1 MWTYVLHNGK
11 GFVVFVIQ
19 EADLVLKNP
28 TFWIKNQREVV
39 MGNTSSV
46 REGGEEG
53 QGGSSHCQRGS
64 EDLMGQSPPQS
75 PRGAA
80 QSPLL
85 FAPQVPMTPLQ
96 RHEEMHS
103 PSDSCTPNSPMYEDA
118 LDVQGIPTMITWGHG
133 GREVFVEGSWDNW
146 MTKKPLERSGK
157 DFTVMMVLP
166 SGFYQYRF
174 IVDGE
179 RRYAPDVPW
188 MNDDMGNIHNIL
200 DLQDF
205 VPEDLGGVAGFEMPQ
220 SPESS
225 YSNSPLGSE
234 DYRKE
239 PPLLPPQLH
248 VTVLNAPAA
257 MDCPSSLT
265 RPPHV
270 VLNHLYIQK
279 GKSSQPVVALGK
291 THRFLSKHVTV
302 ILYKSIAR

>member
-1 MWTYVLHNGK
+1 MVRHKPKLMKGK
-11 GFVVFVIQ
+11 FTTKYPS
-19 EADLVLKNP
+19 LV
-28 TFWIKNQREVV
+28 Q
-39 MGNTSSV
+39 
-46 REGGEEG
+46 
-53 QGGSSHCQRGS
+53 Q
-64 EDLMGQSPPQS
+64 
-75 PRGAA
+75 
-80 QSPLL
+80 
-85 FAPQVPMTPLQ
+85 
-96 RHEEMHS
+96 
-103 PSDSCTPNSPMYEDA
+103 
-118 LDVQGIPTMITWGHG
+118 
-133 GREVFVEGSWDNW
+133 
-146 MTKKPLERSGK
+146 
-157 DFTVMMVLP
+157 
-166 SGFYQYRF
+166 F
-174 IVDGE
+174 IV
-179 RRYAPDVPW
+179 P
-188 MNDDMGNIHNIL
+188 
-200 DLQDF
+200 QDF